1 MDLRVI
7 KALLMKYMFVC
18 SRNTFRA
25 MDVFFW
31 PLMDLFVW
39 GFLSIYMLKV
49 SHALPS
55 LITFLIGATI
65 LWNVLY
71 RAQHAVSVMFLEDV
85 WSRNLLNIFVAPIKT
100 SEYVGAAYFM
110 GLVQSVV
117 VMVLLGVIAAAFY
130 QFNLF
135 QLGIGLIFLFANLML
150 MGCWLGLL
158 TTGFILRWGPPAEA
172 LAWAVPFLIQPI
184 SGVFYPISVL
194 PVWIQPLAKVFPSS
208 YIFEGMREMLT
219 TGAAPPHYLW
229 CAFILN
235 VVYMTAT
242 GLLFGYFLQEARRLG
257 FLAKYAA

>member
-1 MDLRVI
+1 MNLRVI
-7 KALLMKYMFVC
+7 KGLLIKYMFVC
-18 SRNTFRA
+18 SRNSFRA

-49 SHALPS
+49 SHAVPAA
-55 LITFLIGATI
+55 ITFLIGATI

-71 RAQHAVSVMFLEDV
+71 RAQHAVSIMFLEDV
-85 WSRNLLNIFVAPIKT
+85 WSRNLINIFVAPIKT

-110 GLVQSVV
+110 GLVQSVL
-117 VMVLLGVIAAAFY
+117 VMLLLGIVASLFY
-130 QFNLF
+130 SFNLL
-135 QLGIGLIFLFANLML
+135 QLGLGLAFLFANLML

-194 PVWIQPLAKVFPSS
+194 PSWVQPLALVFPSS
-208 YIFEGMREMLT
+208 YIFEGMRQILS
-219 TGAAPPHYLW
+219 TGTMAPHYLW
-229 CAFILN
+229 CPLLLN
-235 VVYMTAT
+235 FVYMALT
-242 GLLFGYFLQEARRLG
+242 GMLFNYFLQEARRLG